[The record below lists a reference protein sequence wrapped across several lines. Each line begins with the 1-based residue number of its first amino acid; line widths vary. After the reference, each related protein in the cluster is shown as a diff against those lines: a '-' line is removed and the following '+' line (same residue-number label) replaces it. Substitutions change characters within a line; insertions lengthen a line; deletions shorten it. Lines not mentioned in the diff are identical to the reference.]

1 MGGIRMRRLLP
12 IALVPLAL
20 LQPVKHQAVESEG
33 AIPRFILHH
42 DEWICVDRNPR
53 QVDRQDC
60 RALRKM

>member
-1 MGGIRMRRLLP
+1 MGGIRMRRTLP
-12 IALVPLAL
+12 IALAALAL
-20 LQPVKHQAVESEG
+20 LQPVKHQAAEAEG

>member
-1 MGGIRMRRLLP
+1 MRERLT
-12 IALVPLAL
+12 IALVALAL
-20 LQPVKHQAVESEG
+20 VQPVRYRAVESAG
-33 AIPRFILHH
+33 AIPRFVLHH